1 MNIRAKDFRVP
12 PNEKITLKK
21 WPTTMKPIGKSKKL
35 YQKLL
40 KKDVEVLS
48 VLQKLY
54 YASSRYAL
62 LLFFREWTPEAR
74 TARSG
79 I

>member
-1 MNIRAKDFRVP
+1 MP
-12 PNEKITLKK
+12 PDEKVTLKK
-21 WPTTMKPIGKSKKL
+21 WPKTMKPIGKSKKL